1 MGLEARIGALRLRF
15 GPRADIWASGLETR
29 IRALKLRFKGE
40 GNGEEAEEGGAAAQ
54 KGINGPTNQP
64 TK

>member
-15 GPRADIWASGLETR
+15 GPLADIWASGLETR

-54 KGINGPTNQP
+54 
-64 TK
+64 